1 MRGAAS
7 SAGCCCLVLRSL
19 GGALG
24 GALGRSGNSRSLLYR
39 DPIRIPSTSWAG
51 QDASELFPSLPS
63 IESLCSKVLLK
74 ARTELF
80 KVVLVHL
87 ATRLSSSPTNDR

>member
-1 MRGAAS
+1 MS
-7 SAGCCCLVLRSL
+7 STVLLSK
-19 GGALG
+19 G
-24 GALGRSGNSRSLLYR
+24 
-39 DPIRIPSTSWAG
+39 AG
-51 QDASELFPSLPS
+51 QIYILAVMAEAAVVDDDVLLSLWPCFGCVRAGQGKMRQNYFPSLPS

-87 ATRLSSSPTNDR
+87 AARLSSSPTNDR

>member
-1 MRGAAS
+1 MVLLLLLLF
-7 SAGCCCLVLRSL
+7 LVLL
-19 GGALG
+19 DD
-24 GALGRSGNSRSLLYR
+24 LLVVLVVVVVV
-39 DPIRIPSTSWAG
+39 TSWAG